1 MAAGVVVN
9 TNISSIHASRVLSTN
24 RNDLETAMAR
34 LASGK
39 RVNSAA
45 DDAAAASVALKMKAD
60 IASGDVAVR
69 NINDG
74 VSLFQTL
81 DGAASEVENILVRMR
96 ELASQMA
103 NGTYADADA
112 AAANTEYT
120 ALIAEVTRIADNTE
134 FNRTDIANGTSG
146 FQIQL
151 GAAGA
156 DKVTFANA
164 DLRATTLG
172 VSATTVTKTGNSF
185 ATSVA
190 ATSLVTGTAI
200 AGTTTDRVQING
212 VNIGAIAAGTG
223 ATRAEQLVSA
233 INAVNYSGTTVASI
247 GVASLTGFATALAAL
262 DLTINGTDVGVVAA
276 STDEADRAGDLTTAI
291 NAGTSTH
298 GVTAH
303 YDSVSAKLFLTSAAD
318 IVIAGANTPSVVKN
332 GFAAGTYNTKAT
344 AVHASFDSASQQLT
358 LSSTSSINVSGGAA
372 TVAKAGFLA
381 SATPFSTTT
390 PNAAASLTAIDVA
403 LSKVSTARATAG
415 SNINRL
421 GFALSN
427 AQNVSQR
434 LNEALS
440 GLQDTDYAAESA
452 NLARGMVLAQ
462 AGTAML
468 AQANQAPQY
477 VLTLLRGG

>member
-74 VSLFQTL
+74 ISLFQTM

-96 ELASQMA
+96 ELASQMS
-103 NGTYADADA
+103 NGTYADADRT
-112 AAANTEYT
+112 AANTEFT
-120 ALIAEVTRIADNTE
+120 ALTAEITRIADNTE
-134 FNRTDIANGTSG
+134 FNRTDIANGTGG

-151 GAAGA
+151 GAAGL

-164 DLRATTLG
+164 DLRAATMGLTSNRITTG
-172 VSATTVTKTGNSF
+172 NTFVATVTVGDTAPAGLSGF
-185 ATSVA
+185 ASA
-190 ATSLVTGTAI
+190 AAFTLNTV
-200 AGTTTDRVQING
+200 
-212 VNIGAIAAGTG
+212 AIAAD
-223 ATRAEQLVSA
+223 ATTSATARAAQLV
-233 INAVNYSGTTVASI
+233 
-247 GVASLTGFATALAAL
+247 
-262 DLTINGTDVGVVAA
+262 
-276 STDEADRAGDLTTAI
+276 TAI
-291 NAGTSTH
+291 N
-298 GVTAH
+298 
-303 YDSVSAKLFLTSAAD
+303 
-318 IVIAGANTPSVVKN
+318 GATWGSN
-332 GFAAGTYNTKAT
+332 T
-344 AVHASFDSASQQLT
+344 AVNASFDSATGILT
-358 LSSTSSINVSGGAA
+358 LSSTAAINIGSGS
-372 TVAKAGFLA
+372 VAESGFVDNA
-381 SATPFSTTT
+381 SLGTSTL
-390 PNAAASLTAIDVA
+390 NAAASLTAIDIA

-477 VLTLLRGG
+477 VLTLLRG

>member
-74 VSLFQTL
+74 ISLFQTL
-81 DGAASEVENILVRMR
+81 DGTASEVENILVRMR
-96 ELASQMA
+96 ELASQMS
-103 NGTYADADA
+103 NGTYADGDRT
-112 AAANTEYT
+112 AANTEFT
-120 ALIAEVTRIADNTE
+120 ALSSEITRIADNTE
-134 FNRTDIANGTSG
+134 FNRTDIANGTGG

-164 DLRATTLG
+164 DLRAATLG
-172 VSATTVTKTGNSF
+172 LATNRISTGNTFVATVSAASMSGF
-185 ATSVA
+185 ATA
-190 ATSLVTGTAI
+190 ITGTAFSLNTVSFTAAV
-200 AGTTTDRVQING
+200 AGS
-212 VNIGAIAAGTG
+212 ASA
-223 ATRAEQLVSA
+223 RAEQLVAA
-233 INAVNYSGTTVASI
+233 INGATWGGNTAVNASYDPASGN
-247 GVASLTGFATALAAL
+247 F
-262 DLTINGTDVGVVAA
+262 
-276 STDEADRAGDLTTAI
+276 
-291 NAGTSTH
+291 
-298 GVTAH
+298 
-303 YDSVSAKLFLTSAAD
+303 
-318 IVIAGANTPSVVKN
+318 
-332 GFAAGTYNTKAT
+332 
-344 AVHASFDSASQQLT
+344 T
-358 LSSTSSINVSGGAA
+358 LSSTAA
-372 TVAKAGFLA
+372 IDLVGTVAANGFVTGA
-381 SATPFSTTT
+381 STGASTA
-390 PNAAASLTAIDVA
+390 NAAASLTAIDIA

-477 VLTLLRGG
+477 VLTLLRG

>member
-74 VSLFQTL
+74 ISLFQTM

-96 ELASQMA
+96 ELASQMS
-103 NGTYADADA
+103 NGTYADADRT
-112 AAANTEYT
+112 AANTEFT
-120 ALIAEVTRIADNTE
+120 ALTAEITRIADNTE
-134 FNRTDIANGTSG
+134 FNRTDIANGTGG

-151 GAAGA
+151 GAAGL

-164 DLRATTLG
+164 DLRAATMGLTSNRITTG
-172 VSATTVTKTGNSF
+172 NTFVATVTVGDTAPAGLSGFASDAAFTLNS
-185 ATSVA
+185 V
-190 ATSLVTGTAI
+190 
-200 AGTTTDRVQING
+200 
-212 VNIGAIAAGTG
+212 AIAAA
-223 ATRAEQLVSA
+223 ATTSATARAAQLV
-233 INAVNYSGTTVASI
+233 
-247 GVASLTGFATALAAL
+247 
-262 DLTINGTDVGVVAA
+262 
-276 STDEADRAGDLTTAI
+276 TAI
-291 NAGTSTH
+291 N
-298 GVTAH
+298 
-303 YDSVSAKLFLTSAAD
+303 
-318 IVIAGANTPSVVKN
+318 GATWGSN
-332 GFAAGTYNTKAT
+332 T
-344 AVHASFDSASQQLT
+344 AVNASFDSATGILT
-358 LSSTSSINVSGGAA
+358 LSSTAAINIGSGS
-372 TVAKAGFLA
+372 VAESGFDNDA
-381 SATPFSTTT
+381 SLGTST
-390 PNAAASLTAIDVA
+390 PNAAASLTAIDIA

-477 VLTLLRGG
+477 VLTLLRG

>member
-74 VSLFQTL
+74 ISLFQTM

-96 ELASQMA
+96 ELASQMS
-103 NGTYADADA
+103 NGTYASADA
-112 AAANTEYT
+112 TAANTEFT
-120 ALIAEVTRIADNTE
+120 ALTAEITRIADNTE

-156 DKVTFANA
+156 DKVTFSNA
-164 DLRATTLG
+164 DLRAATLG
-172 VSATTVTKTGNSF
+172 LSTNRISTGNTF
-185 ATSVA
+185 VATVA
-190 ATSLVTGTAI
+190 ASSMSGFGTAI
-200 AGTTTDRVQING
+200 TDTAFSLNG
-212 VNIGAIAAGTG
+212 VAFTAGVTTSG
-223 ATRAEQLVSA
+223 PARAEQLVAA
-233 INAVNYSGTTVASI
+233 ING
-247 GVASLTGFATALAAL
+247 ATW
-262 DLTINGTDVGVVAA
+262 G
-276 STDEADRAGDLTTAI
+276 S
-291 NAGTSTH
+291 
-298 GVTAH
+298 
-303 YDSVSAKLFLTSAAD
+303 
-318 IVIAGANTPSVVKN
+318 
-332 GFAAGTYNTKAT
+332 AT
-344 AVHASFDSASQQLT
+344 AVNASYDSASGIFT
-358 LSSTSSINVSGGAA
+358 LSSTAA
-372 TVAKAGFLA
+372 IDVVGTVAANGFI
-381 SATPFSTTT
+381 TGSTTGT
-390 PNAAASLTAIDVA
+390 STANAAASLTAIDIA

-477 VLTLLRGG
+477 VLTLLRG